1 MVGFEKLAKLIGT
14 FRPSEEMIGVDSDGR
29 VKVWINN
36 NFSKNYLYGP
46 HYVEGIGHP
55 LSSIEITE

>member
-1 MVGFEKLAKLIGT
+1 MIGT

-46 HYVEGIGHP
+46 HYVEGIVHP
-55 LSSIEITE
+55 LSSMEITE